1 MMTARAPWGV
11 DDEAEKEVGRTVR
24 LECERDPHAAGGAGG
39 VAVAGPYAYT
49 HIPIYTD
56 SYRCI

>member
-1 MMTARAPWGV
+1 MSLLVGVLMMTARAPWGV

-39 VAVAGPYAYT
+39 VAVAGP
-49 HIPIYTD
+49 
-56 SYRCI
+56 CIHT